1 LNTKH
6 IGIVGAGP
14 EGAALF
20 FGRVWHHAQRL
31 LPPEQQP
38 VITLHNERLSSYIAA
53 IHRQDWLGVS
63 RLLVRSADVLARAGA
78 AFCVTPDQALI
89 HGIHI
94 AQANS
99 PIPWVN
105 PAELVAQAVQGAG
118 HKTVGLIGTKLV
130 MQSSTYQSIL
140 GIRGIRVEIPS
151 EVECDRLDTIIF
163 EELVYGRF
171 KPESQ
176 SAVLQTVNGLA
187 RRGCEGVILGC
198 SEAPLVVTSQNCSI
212 RIYDAVDI
220 LAEHVVRHASAGD

>member
-1 LNTKH
+1 MSTKH

-31 LPPEQQP
+31 LPPGQQP
-38 VITLHNERLSSYIAA
+38 VLTLHNERLGAYLDA
-53 IHRQDWLGVS
+53 IQKHDWLAVS
-63 RLLVRSADVLARAGA
+63 RLLVRSAEVLARAGA

-89 HGIHI
+89 HAIHI
-94 AQANS
+94 AQASS

-105 PAELVAQAVQGAG
+105 PADLVAEAVQAAG
-118 HKTVGLIGTKLV
+118 QKVVGLVGTKLV

-163 EELVYGRF
+163 EELVYGHF

-176 SAVLQTVNGLA
+176 AAVLQTVNALS

-198 SEAPLVVTSQNCSI
+198 SEAPLVVTSQNCTI
-212 RIYDAVDI
+212 RVYDAVDI
-220 LAEHVVRHASAGD
+220 LAEQVVRLASAGG